1 MTWRRLTRAEADAEA
16 RAAWLQDRLVVQEHQ
31 RQLLQFLT
39 EQEADREARV
49 EVSRPLL
56 HGLNSAQLLDL
67 FHDAYELG
75 TTPLACDLGDV
86 LHVVLDEIRRRRQA
100 TAHERIRFRE
110 LDRKS

>member
-1 MTWRRLTRAEADAEA
+1 MTFRRLTRAEADAEA
-16 RAAWLQDRLVVQEHQ
+16 RAAWLQQRLDEQENN
-31 RQLLQFLT
+31 RLLLQFLA

-49 EVSRPLL
+49 DVSRPLL
-56 HGLNSAQLLDL
+56 HQMNSAQLLDL
-67 FHDAYELG
+67 LYDAYELG

-86 LHVVLDEIRRRRQA
+86 LHVVLDELRRRHQA